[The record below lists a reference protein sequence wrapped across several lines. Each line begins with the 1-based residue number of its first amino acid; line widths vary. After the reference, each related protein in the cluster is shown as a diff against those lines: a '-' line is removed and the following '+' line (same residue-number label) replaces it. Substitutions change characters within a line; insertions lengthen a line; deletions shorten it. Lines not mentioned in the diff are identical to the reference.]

1 VVLAVILLGAARVEA
16 AWDEAP
22 ALRAL
27 RLALP
32 PELAHAHERPGQV
45 VKVHTAA
52 GEAYFAL
59 ASAPSESGLVD
70 LLVKR
75 GGRVG
80 DAAIAQAIQGG
91 LLEVS
96 APFGRGFPVEEA
108 RGRHVLLFAAGAAI
122 APIRALVQHV
132 LARRGESRRV
142 ALFYGQRRGG
152 DFAYLREHAEWECGG
167 VKVVL
172 CPSREDEA
180 WPGVRGRV
188 QEVARS
194 LAFGGAPPE
203 ESVAFVCGMTAM
215 VDDVKATLSRA
226 GVPPRC
232 VHLNF

>member
-1 VVLAVILLGAARVEA
+1 MLAATPLGAARVEA

-32 PELAHAHERPGQV
+32 PEHARAHERPGQV

-59 ASAPSESGLVD
+59 ASAPSQGGLVD

-75 GGRVG
+75 GGHVA
-80 DAAIAQAIQGG
+80 DAAIATALPGG
-91 LLEVS
+91 LLRVS

-108 RGRHVLLFAAGAAI
+108 LGRHVLLFAAGSGI
-122 APIRALVQHV
+122 APIRALAQHI
-132 LARRGESRRV
+132 LAHRPRFHRV
-142 ALFYGQRRGG
+142 TLFYGQRRGG
-152 DFAYLREHAEWECGG
+152 DFAYLREHAEWKAGG
-167 VKVVL
+167 VEVVL

-188 QEVARS
+188 QEVASS
-194 LAFGGAPPE
+194 LAFGGAPPQ

-215 VDDVKATLSRA
+215 VNDVKATLSRA
-226 GVPPRC
+226 GVPPRR